1 MRTGWDVMVAAL
13 LGADEVG
20 FSTAPLIVM
29 GCTMMRKCHL
39 NTCPVGVATQD
50 PELRKKFEGKPE
62 HVVNFFFL
70 VAEQIRGF
78 LAKLGCRTWQEAL
91 GRTEFL
97 KQREG
102 LSRKS
107 STLNFDKI
115 LKNAL
120 EMRPG
125 AQIVGGSVGQDF
137 ELEKRLDGKL
147 IELSQDVIDGK
158 ATMVIRNEQRTFGA
172 TLSNKISLKYGEAG
186 LPDNSINIQL
196 IGSAGQS
203 FCAFLMAG
211 VSVFLEGD
219 ANDYVGKCLSGGKI
233 VVRPPKNVPEEFKS
247 EENVIVGNVCLYG
260 ATSGTAFIRGV
271 GAERFCVRNSG
282 QLRVLRGPVHAGVL
296 QP

>member
-1 MRTGWDVMVAAL
+1 MRTGWDVMVAAP

-39 NTCPVGVATQD
+39 DTGPVGVATQD

-147 IELSQDVIDGK
+147 IELSQDVIEGK
-158 ATMVIRNEQRTFGA
+158 ATKTDITMVIRNEQRTFGEPPCL
-172 TLSNKISLKYGEAG
+172 TSSLKYEEAG

-196 IGSAGQS
+196 TGSVGQS
-203 FCAFLMAG
+203 CCAFLMAG

-219 ANDYVGKCLSGGKI
+219 ANDYVGKCLSGG
-233 VVRPPKNVPEEFKS
+233 
-247 EENVIVGNVCLYG
+247 
-260 ATSGTAFIRGV
+260 
-271 GAERFCVRNSG
+271 
-282 QLRVLRGPVHAGVL
+282 
-296 QP
+296 